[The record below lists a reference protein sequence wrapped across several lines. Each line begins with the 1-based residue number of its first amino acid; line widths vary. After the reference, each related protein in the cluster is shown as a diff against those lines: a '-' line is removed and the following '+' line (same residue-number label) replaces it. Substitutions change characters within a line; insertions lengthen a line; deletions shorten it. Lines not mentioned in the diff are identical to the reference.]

1 MAPGD
6 KNQGS
11 SKPQAKQKG
20 TKGKNAQ
27 PRLKSNQLKRLK
39 INEELKD
46 LQSRVDNFVSDRH
59 LTTTYEMYR

>member
-1 MAPGD
+1 MASGE

-11 SKPQAKQKG
+11 SKPQTKQRG

-46 LQSRVDNFVSDRH
+46 LQNRVDNFVSARRQTAMLD
-59 LTTTYEMYR
+59 MYS

>member
-1 MAPGD
+1 MALGD

-11 SKPQAKQKG
+11 SKSQAKQKG

-39 INEELKD
+39 INEELKE

-59 LTTTYEMYR
+59 LAVTYEMYR